1 MGSACCNSQTT
12 TTTVGFP
19 FALSRNIDNTIKKE
33 APCSSAL
40 SSIKITTQTTRT
52 SSLSKLMTSSTVCN
66 NNGQRHNANNGNGL
80 YSLSASVVIQVMPR
94 EHQNEPNEGKDEDG
108 EEGNGGKT
116 ISSSPSRK
124 FLQRRPHPL
133 NL

>member
-40 SSIKITTQTTRT
+40 SSTKITTTRT

-80 YSLSASVVIQVMPR
+80 YSLSASVVIQ
-94 EHQNEPNEGKDEDG
+94 EHQNEPNEGK
-108 EEGNGGKT
+108 EEKGDGGKT
-116 ISSSPSRK
+116 ISLSPSRK